1 MVAGVVR
8 LHPALLNQLT
18 PVIPPELRA
27 MCEGGSLPPSVPHQ
41 NNTHMKRYFVDYGD
55 YNRTQNASEI
65 FIRYEQDGELF
76 DVCQMSD
83 ECGDPVSIAEYM
95 CSCLSVPQMG

>member
-1 MVAGVVR
+1 MQGLSIISLTTVR
-8 LHPALLNQLT
+8 TKKMQKCLT
-18 PVIPPELRA
+18 LQ
-27 MCEGGSLPPSVPHQ
+27 MCYQQ
-41 NNTHMKRYFVDYGD
+41 NLTNDTHMKRYFVDYGD